1 MTKQELNR
9 DIKRLNSEIYRMS
22 FKDQREY
29 LNYID
34 ITAKM
39 EFNRLY
45 MADKTFEYMNK
56 ESIVIMLKLNLRHR
70 FVPLHTFGI
79 DININN

>member
-9 DIKRLNSEIYRMS
+9 DIKKLNSEIYRMS
-22 FKDQREY
+22 FEDRNEY

-34 ITAKM
+34 TTARK

-45 MADKTFEYMNK
+45 LADKTFEYMNRD
-56 ESIVIMLKLNLRHR
+56 SILIMLRLNLKHL
-70 FVPLHTFGI
+70 FTPLHTFGLFI
-79 DININN
+79 KI